1 MSRHIPVLMGDEML
15 RAVDVFRTGMESPRG
30 TSAWFEGQR
39 AATHI
44 ATAVELAVMSDNNA
58 NGGRLFQVASQELT
72 ESELASAVSLKG
84 LKL

>member
-1 MSRHIPVLMGDEML
+1 MGDEML

-39 AATHI
+39 AAT
-44 ATAVELAVMSDNNA
+44 LMSDNNA

>member
-1 MSRHIPVLMGDEML
+1 
-15 RAVDVFRTGMESPRG
+15 
-30 TSAWFEGQR
+30 
-39 AATHI
+39 
-44 ATAVELAVMSDNNA
+44 MSDNNA